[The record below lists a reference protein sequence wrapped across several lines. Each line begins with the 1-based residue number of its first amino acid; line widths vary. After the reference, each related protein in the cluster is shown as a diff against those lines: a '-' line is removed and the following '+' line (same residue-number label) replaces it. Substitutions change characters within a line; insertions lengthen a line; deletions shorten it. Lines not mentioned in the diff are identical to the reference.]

1 MRSAITGRQSDDRK
15 RIHTSLRKN
24 DQVKIMSGRDAGK
37 TGRVLSVDTLKRQ
50 VTVEHANI
58 IKRHTRPNPQ
68 KNIKGGVL
76 DKEGPIAISN
86 VMLICPGCNKHSRVG
101 HNTLADGSKVRV
113 CRRCGTTLEK

>member
-1 MRSAITGRQSDDRK
+1 MRSAITGRQSESRV
-15 RIHTSLRKN
+15 RIPTNIRKN
-24 DQVKIMSGRDAGK
+24 DQVKVMSGRDKGK
-37 TGRVLSVDTLKRQ
+37 TGRVLSVDAIKKQ

-76 DKEGPIAISN
+76 EREGPIALSN
-86 VMLICPGCNKHSRVG
+86 VMLVCPGCNKHSRVG
-101 HNTLADGSKVRV
+101 SNTLPDGSKVRV